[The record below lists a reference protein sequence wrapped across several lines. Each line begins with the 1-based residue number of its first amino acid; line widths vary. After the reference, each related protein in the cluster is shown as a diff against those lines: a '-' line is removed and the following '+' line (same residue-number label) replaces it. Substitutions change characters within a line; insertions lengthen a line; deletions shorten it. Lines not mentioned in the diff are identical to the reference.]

1 MNNTEEIIEQYIEQQ
16 LKEWLMMQDLEVPDE
31 SEYIEEEYFNIG

>member
-1 MNNTEEIIEQYIEQQ
+1 MNTTEETIEQLIDQHYDT
-16 LKEWLMMQDLEVPDE
+16 WLMMQDLEIPDE